1 MSFVIVSRLH
11 SDAPAKWKAQWKRL
25 LLAAPHESS
34 QLLKQLATKSGMPLL
49 RRAEGGIGDDNNK
62 QLRFERAPPYLDF
75 GDLRAALVN
84 PVEADAWSFQEA
96 QDMRDMV
103 QACLDD
109 HLKCSCVECVI
120 VIS

>member
-49 RRAEGGIGDDNNK
+49 RRAEGGIGGDNNK

-84 PVEADAWSFQEA
+84 LRQTLGPFKK
-96 QDMRDMV
+96 
-103 QACLDD
+103 
-109 HLKCSCVECVI
+109 LKICEIWCRPALTI
-120 VIS
+120 I